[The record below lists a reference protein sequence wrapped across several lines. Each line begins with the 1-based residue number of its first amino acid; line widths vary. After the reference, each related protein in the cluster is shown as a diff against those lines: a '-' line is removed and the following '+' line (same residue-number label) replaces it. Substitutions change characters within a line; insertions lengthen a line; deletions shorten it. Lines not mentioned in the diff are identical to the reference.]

1 MNFSPPPA
9 FKDLGQPCPK
19 EGAEW
24 QGNIL
29 RWKGVEEP
37 AFSLQVP
44 SGAAEGPARTLSGR
58 AKSHTDTHAQAG
70 APVRTHLGGRLSEQR
85 SVVQATG
92 AVGPG
97 REVLHFGVSSLS
109 PSHSKLASIPSRSLK
124 FGAPHAA
131 WSPGTH
137 SSSTRA
143 SGKSGRRRWVGAQT
157 RGSRP
162 LRLSPALLL
171 ILSNCL
177 RK

>member
-1 MNFSPPPA
+1 MAGKHPEMEAGLKNQLSLYKCLRRPQRA
-9 FKDLGQPCPK
+9 QNSER
-19 EGAEW
+19 EG
-24 QGNIL
+24 
-29 RWKGVEEP
+29 RV
-37 AFSLQVP
+37 
-44 SGAAEGPARTLSGR
+44 R
-58 AKSHTDTHAQAG
+58 HTDTHAQAG
-70 APVRTHLGGRLSEQR
+70 VPVRTHLGGRLSEQR

-97 REVLHFGVSSLS
+97 GEVLHFGVSSLS

-124 FGAPHAA
+124 SGAPHAA

-137 SSSTRA
+137 SSCTRA

-157 RGSRP
+157 RGIRP

-171 ILSNCL
+171 ILSSCL